1 MLWELQLDLGLLDV
15 IVDGRNKGFCYEKRQ
30 DRDEDKQKR
39 NQRGQSEC
47 VREIFEIETQRWELV
62 CASECVCDRCVLPSE
77 S

>member
-47 VREIFEIETQRWELV
+47 VREVQRNTVMICKIKSVGMGIL
-62 CASECVCDRCVLPSE
+62 RYLK
-77 S
+77 